1 MREAIGPF
9 DGQDPAVKFFESEFV
24 GRSLLKAIQIDV
36 IEREAP
42 ASVFMHEGERRTAD
56 FFGVDSQ
63 SRRQSSN
70 ECRLPCPQIPG
81 QQKDIARREGCGEI
95 AGNAGGLRF

>member
-1 MREAIGPF
+1 M
-9 DGQDPAVKFFESEFV
+9 KFFESEFV
-24 GRSLLKAIQIDV
+24 GRSLLEAIQIGV
-36 IEREAP
+36 LEREAP
-42 ASVFMHEGERRTAD
+42 ASVFVHERERRAAD
-56 FFGVDSQ
+56 FFGVDPQ

-81 QQKDIARREGCGEI
+81 QQKDSARREGCGEI